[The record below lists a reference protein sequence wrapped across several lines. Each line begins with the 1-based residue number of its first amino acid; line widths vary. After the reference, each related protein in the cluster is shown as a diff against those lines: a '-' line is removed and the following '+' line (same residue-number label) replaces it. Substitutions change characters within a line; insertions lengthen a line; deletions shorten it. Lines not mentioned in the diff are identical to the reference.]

1 MSEYKRDD
9 NLVKSDTRI
18 LLVEDSPTQAEQ
30 LKYILARAGYEVS
43 VAKNGREALE
53 TIGGINPAIIISDI
67 VMPEMDGFALCK
79 CIKADKTLRHL
90 PLIFLTALSG
100 PEDVLKALECGADN
114 FITKPFDKKY
124 LLTKVHHIL
133 VNEEM
138 RRGAGKGVEPEI
150 IFKGR
155 RYSIASEPRQM
166 LDLLLSTYETAVMK
180 NRELRETQGKLETL
194 NENLE
199 KKVEERTADLR
210 KEIAERRRVEEEVR
224 RLNAELEQRVAKRTA
239 QLESANK
246 ELEAFSYSISH
257 DLRAPLRIINGF
269 AQIVMKD
276 HSAGL
281 SEEAVRL
288 LSAIGGQAR
297 HMDDLISALLS
308 LAKSGRQ
315 AIKVSEIDMEKLV
328 KGVFDELKGAIPEK
342 EVRFTVNPL
351 PLAHGDPALIRQV
364 LSNLIANAL
373 KFTRDRETAEIEV
386 GGRREGNESVYYVK
400 DNGAGFD
407 LKYAGKLFGAFQR
420 LHSSKEFE
428 GTGVGLSIV
437 QRIISRHGGRVWA
450 EGESGK
456 GATFYFTL

>member
-1 MSEYKRDD
+1 MSEFDRDEYF
-9 NLVKSDTRI
+9 VKANARI
-18 LLVEDSPTQAEQ
+18 LVVEDSLTQAEQ

-43 VAKNGREALE
+43 VAKNGREALD
-53 TIGGINPAIIISDI
+53 IVGGINPAIIISDI
-67 VMPEMDGFALCK
+67 IMPEMDGFTLCK
-79 CIKADKTLRHL
+79 YIKADQALKRL

-114 FITKPFDKKY
+114 FITKPFDEKY

-133 VNEEM
+133 VNEEL
-138 RRGAGKGVEPEI
+138 RRESGKGKEQEI

-180 NRELRETQGKLETL
+180 NRELREMQEKLETL

-210 KEIAERRRVEEEVR
+210 KEIAERWRVEEEVR

-239 QLESANK
+239 QLEFAHK

-276 HSAGL
+276 HCAGL
-281 SEEAVRL
+281 SEEAIRL
-288 LSAIGGQAR
+288 LTAIGGQAR

-308 LAKSGRQ
+308 LSKLGRQ

-328 KGVFDELKGAIPEK
+328 KGVFDELKGAVTER
-342 EVRFTVNPL
+342 EVRFTAGPL
-351 PLAHGDPALIRQV
+351 PSVHGDPALIRQV

-373 KFTRDRETAEIEV
+373 KFTRHRETAEIEV

-400 DNGAGFD
+400 DNGVGFD
-407 LKYAGKLFGAFQR
+407 MKYAGKLFGAFQR

-428 GTGVGLSIV
+428 GTGIGLSIV
-437 QRIISRHGGRVWA
+437 QRIINLHGGRVWA
-450 EGESGK
+450 EGERDR